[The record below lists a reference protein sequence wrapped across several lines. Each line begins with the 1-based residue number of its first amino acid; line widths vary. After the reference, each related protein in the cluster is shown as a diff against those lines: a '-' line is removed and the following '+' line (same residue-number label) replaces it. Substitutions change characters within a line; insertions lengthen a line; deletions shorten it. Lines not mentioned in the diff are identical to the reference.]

1 MGMLKNMT
9 NLFAK
14 ITARGDAMDEPY
26 YQIAENNLVYAVGK
40 QLQASS
46 SEDGHGRDSDHV
58 NIAVSGGCL
67 KISQGVLYK
76 TGVFYLLENTR
87 LVKFIPNQI
96 WEPSCVFFIS
106 SLVRISMTSSRAFSR
121 LFVHSQFVYIIQI
134 VYLMERKIHS
144 CLKI

>member
-26 YQIAENNLVYAVGK
+26 YQMAENNLVYAVGK

-58 NIAVSGGCL
+58 NIAVSCGCL
-67 KISQGVLYK
+67 KIYQGVLYRRECF
-76 TGVFYLLENTR
+76 TF
-87 LVKFIPNQI
+87 
-96 WEPSCVFFIS
+96 W
-106 SLVRISMTSSRAFSR
+106 
-121 LFVHSQFVYIIQI
+121 
-134 VYLMERKIHS
+134 KIHD
-144 CLKI
+144 L